1 MNNNRWTI
9 FNKDYSQLKDL
20 NIDERI
26 LKVLVNR
33 DINTKEDIDMFLK
46 PSLDKFYDPFLMKD
60 MDIAV
65 DIILEAIEEN
75 KHIHIVGDYDQDGNS
90 SIVTLMKGLGIH
102 TDRLTYTIPDRMSD
116 GYGINNRIVEEAA
129 EMGVDL
135 IITCDNGISAHEAVE
150 KAKELEMEIIVTDHH
165 HVTLENEEQILPK
178 ADAVINPHRLDCPY
192 PFKELCGAGVA
203 FKLIQ
208 AINIVLGIDEEETN
222 SLLEFTCMG
231 TICDIVDLVD
241 ENRIIVVEGLR
252 RLNISENL
260 GVKHLCSESAW
271 DKEITAY
278 TIGFVLGPCINAS
291 GRLSTARLG
300 VELFL
305 EEDEGLVQSYASEL
319 VRLNKERK
327 ELTEEAYEIA
337 YNKVQSQ
344 GLFNKQVITLVI
356 EDIHESIVGIVAG
369 RIKDDFYRP
378 TIIFTQAG
386 EEGLLKGSG
395 RSIEA
400 YNMFEKIDEIR
411 NLTVSFGGH
420 TMAAG
425 MSIKEEDYDFFDS
438 ILNEKAGLSK
448 VDLQKKISIDFQQNI
463 SELDMGFINQLEKL
477 GPFGKANPR
486 PKLADKGVNILNF
499 SLIGKNKN
507 VLKVNFEKNSRV
519 MEGIS
524 FVKAA
529 ETYEALQKAF
539 ASNLVYEVN
548 NHKKNYVDLIYR
560 PDINSFRGEEKIQ
573 LRIEDMRL
581 SR

>member
-438 ILNEKAGLSK
+438 LLNEKAGLSK

>member
-425 MSIKEEDYDFFDS
+425 MSIKEEDYDFFDEGYRMS
-438 ILNEKAGLSK
+438 
-448 VDLQKKISIDFQQNI
+448 
-463 SELDMGFINQLEKL
+463 
-477 GPFGKANPR
+477 
-486 PKLADKGVNILNF
+486 
-499 SLIGKNKN
+499 N
-507 VLKVNFEKNSRV
+507 VTKMDCL
-519 MEGIS
+519 
-524 FVKAA
+524 
-529 ETYEALQKAF
+529 
-539 ASNLVYEVN
+539 
-548 NHKKNYVDLIYR
+548 
-560 PDINSFRGEEKIQ
+560 
-573 LRIEDMRL
+573 
-581 SR
+581 

>member
-9 FNKDYSQLKDL
+9 FNKDYSHLTDL

-33 DINTKEDIDMFLK
+33 DINTKEDIEMFLN
-46 PSLDKFYDPFLMKD
+46 PSLEKFHDPFLMKD
-60 MDIAV
+60 MDIAIDMV
-65 DIILEAIEEN
+65 LEAIEEN
-75 KHIHIVGDYDQDGNS
+75 RHIHIVGDYDQDGNS
-90 SIVTLMKGLGIH
+90 SIVTLMKGLSIH

-116 GYGINNRIVEEAA
+116 GYGINNRIVEEAK
-129 EMGVDL
+129 EIGVDL
-135 IITCDNGISAHEAVE
+135 IITCDNGISAHEAVQ
-150 KAKELEMEIIVTDHH
+150 KAKDLGIDIIVTDHH
-165 HVTLENEEQILPK
+165 QVTLENEEQILPK
-178 ADAVINPHRLDCPY
+178 ADAVVNPHRLDCQY
-192 PFKELCGAGVA
+192 PFKDLCGAGVA

-208 AINIVLGIDEEETN
+208 ALNLVLGMDEEETN
-222 SLLEFTCMG
+222 KLLEFTCMG

-252 RLNISENL
+252 RLNESKNL
-260 GVKHLCSESAW
+260 GVKYLCLESGW
-271 DKEITAY
+271 EKEITAY

-305 EEDEGLVQSYASEL
+305 EEDESLVQNYAAEL
-319 VRLNKERK
+319 VRLNNERK

-337 YNKVQSQ
+337 YNKVQSR
-344 GLFNKQVITLVI
+344 GLFNKQVIVLEI
-356 EDIHESIVGIVAG
+356 EGIHESIVGIVAG

-378 TIIFTQAG
+378 TIIFTQSS

-400 YNMFEKIDEIR
+400 YNMFEKIDEVR
-411 NLTVSFGGH
+411 DLTVSFGGH

-425 MSIKEEDYDFFDS
+425 MTIKEEDFSSFDKA
-438 ILNEKAGLSK
+438 LNEKANLSK
-448 VDLQKKISIDFQQNI
+448 IDLQKKISIDFQQNV
-463 SELDMGFINQLEKL
+463 SELDNSLINNLEKL

-486 PKLADKGVNILNF
+486 PKLADKRVNILNF

-507 VLKVNFEKNSRV
+507 VLKVNFEKNSKV
-519 MEGIS
+519 IEGIS
-524 FVKAA
+524 FVKAS
-529 ETYEALQKAF
+529 ESYEALLKAF
-539 ASNLVYEVN
+539 GGNLTYKVN
-548 NHKKNYVDLIYR
+548 NFNKNYVDIIFR
-560 PDINSFRGEEKIQ
+560 PDINEFRGEEKIQ

>member
-425 MSIKEEDYDFFDS
+425 MSIKEEDYDSFDS

>member
-425 MSIKEEDYDFFDS
+425 MSIKEEDYDSFDS
-438 ILNEKAGLSK
+438 LLNEKAGLSK